1 MIKSLF
7 SNYLL
12 SCRILIVFTVMA
24 TIIMFFT
31 VARAELIDRIVA
43 EVNDD
48 VITLSE
54 LDEEGESFIRLIL
67 SEAPPEE
74 REQALEQAYQDI
86 LDGLIDKL
94 LISQEAARQGIVVT
108 EEETENAVNNI
119 IENSN
124 LSREAFFTELENKG
138 ISRETYLGNIKSQ
151 IYQNKIITLD
161 VRSKIV
167 ITEEMILDYY
177 DNTYTRRVEE
187 GGYYLLQIG
196 IGLDEAAGDAD
207 PLALQQKK
215 MEARQKAER
224 VHKLAR
230 SGQDFKELAR
240 SFSDLPS
247 AADGGDI
254 GVFNESDMASYMQQA
269 VLKLEPGEISP
280 IVESPVGF
288 QFFKLL
294 SNREGGIVMQAPYD
308 SVKEDIRE
316 ELYNKALREA
326 FVNWIEGIK
335 GKSYIKK
342 LL

>member
-12 SCRILIVFTVMA
+12 NCRRLILFTVLSSITMV
-24 TIIMFFT
+24 FGL
-31 VARAELIDRIVA
+31 ARAEMIDRIVA

-67 SEAPPEE
+67 TEVPAED
-74 REQALEQAYQDI
+74 REQTLEQAYQDI
-86 LDGLIDKL
+86 LDGLIDKM

-108 EEETENAVNNI
+108 EEETETAVDNI
-119 IENSN
+119 IKNSN

-138 ISRETYLGNIKSQ
+138 INRETYLSNIKSQ

-177 DNTYTRRVEE
+177 DSTYTRRVEE

-196 IGLDEAAGDAD
+196 IGWDEADDDAD

-224 VHKLAR
+224 VHKLAL
-230 SGQDFKELAR
+230 SGRDFKELAR

-254 GVFNESDMASYMQQA
+254 GVFNENDMASYMQLA

-316 ELYNKALREA
+316 ELYNKAMQEA